1 MKTLLA
7 IDIGSYKT
15 TAIIAEQNESSLSIS
30 GVGIAK
36 SRGIKRG
43 AIINIDEA
51 AKSIKKAVSDAERIA
66 GIEAKEAIVS
76 VSSTYTKSIKS
87 HGIVNIPKNEITKEE
102 IDRVIQTAIYNATNP
117 ADYDLLQA
125 IPYNF
130 KVDNQTEIDDPL
142 GMNGSRLEVDLH
154 IIIAQKN
161 GIENIKK
168 TFQKAGIEIA
178 AMVNSAYASS
188 LAVLEEDEK
197 ELGVALIDIGATTS
211 DLAIFINKT
220 IRYVDFLGIGSHH
233 ITNDL
238 SIALHTTLADAE
250 YIKVNFQEL
259 IKENREYIE
268 ISMIGSDEKQ
278 KISLATIIQI
288 MSARIE
294 ETFLLLNKEIDNS
307 GNKHQING
315 IVLTGGFTNFYNIRE
330 IASQFFD
337 GLPVRVGRPKY
348 IEGSFEKLQNPE
360 SSAVIGLLLYA
371 IGENSK
377 YETNPSKVTKKKKVE
392 EVIVKEEKEE
402 DVTDIFEVKPSKK
415 KEEVGII
422 QKFINWITNIF

>member
-102 IDRVIQTAIYNATNP
+102 IDRVIQTAIYNATIP